1 MPGDVASKRA
11 ITGVEVGDPGAGEV
25 LRQPPDQPLGRR
37 AKHLVSAL
45 LGGSSAH
52 DLVGAFKLANQL
64 GDPVVGVGHVG
75 IGPNDDGAPG
85 RLRSHPARTARALV
99 DPLANQPDA
108 VAGHQ
113 VVDRAVSGCVID
125 NDDLPR
131 VPARLQARSN
141 SSEFGVKMAG
151 LVVDGEYDGD
161 IQLGRR

>member
-1 MPGDVASKRA
+1 MSASVQTTTAPRA
-11 ITGVEVGDPGAGEV
+11 ASVPT
-25 LRQPPDQPLGRR
+25 R
-37 AKHLVSAL
+37 
-45 LGGSSAH
+45 
-52 DLVGAFKLANQL
+52 
-64 GDPVVGVGHVG
+64 
-75 IGPNDDGAPG
+75 
-85 RLRSHPARTARALV
+85 RTARALV